1 MNNREHL
8 IEQHVLEYEARLK
21 HIDELV
27 DKADQ
32 NIEALDDV
40 HLTELQE
47 IKKIFERLNHA
58 ADHDVL
64 DSSEGVDRQL
74 ISMSGP
80 MAIWDAVAQR
90 LEHMIEHFESN
101 KT

>member
-32 NIEALDDV
+32 NIESLEDEHV
-40 HLTELQE
+40 SELEE
-47 IKKIFERLNHA
+47 IKKIFERLGHKSEL
-58 ADHDVL
+58 DVL
-64 DSSEGVDRQL
+64 DSSDTVDHQM
-74 ISMSGP
+74 ISKSGP

-90 LEHMIEHFESN
+90 LERIVEGFES
-101 KT
+101 K